1 MIQATTKG
9 WEWANRQIALM
20 DNAEYH
26 KEQDDFYGE

>member
-9 WEWANRQIALM
+9 WEWANRQIVEM

-26 KEQDDFYGE
+26 KERTDFFGE